1 MGGVGG
7 VLEGDNLQHDLLVCQ
22 PYNEVEEELAN
33 TGNADE
39 FDEYEYEEEY
49 RVRKKYDDDDEYIGS
64 ADEYTLIAP
73 IRKMSMHA
81 HERVRI

>member
-7 VLEGDNLQHDLLVCQ
+7 VLEGENLQHDLLVCQ

-39 FDEYEYEEEY
+39 FDEYEYVRSTEY
-49 RVRKKYDDDDEYIGS
+49 ERS
-64 ADEYTLIAP
+64 MMMMMSTLEVP
-73 IRKMSMHA
+73 MSTH
-81 HERVRI
+81 